1 MPKVITILL
10 AEKSVKLYLRFF
22 AIGMGISFVT
32 LILNSS
38 FRFMGVDLSEFK
50 SLFLSILPLF
60 LKDYIQTLIASG
72 VLFGAIGLLLSS
84 AQLGNEKRSSIGSF
98 WIDRLPKDGSLSED
112 PGSLRDTFTYE
123 SVEVKKE
130 NSYRKIFWI
139 FGVFV
144 FLLWCH
150 SVIFYPQLYGEFFFY
165 RFSYL
170 RFFCFS

>member
-84 AQLGNEKRSSIGSF
+84 AQLGNEKEVRSARFGSIVCRKTEVYLK
-98 WIDRLPKDGSLSED
+98 IRVLCEILLPTKASKSKKKTPIGKSSGFSE
-112 PGSLRDTFTYE
+112 Y
-123 SVEVKKE
+123 
-130 NSYRKIFWI
+130 SY
-139 FGVFV
+139 
-144 FLLWCH
+144 
-150 SVIFYPQLYGEFFFY
+150 FFFGAIP
-165 RFSYL
+165 
-170 RFFCFS
+170 